1 MPAAPHSH
9 YIAGRWLASDE
20 SIENHSP
27 SDTSDLIGRY
37 AQATTHQLDEA
48 LDAAA
53 EAQKTWRNSPLEER
67 ANILNAIGEEMKTR
81 AAELGELL
89 SREEGKPL
97 AEGKGEVFRAGQF
110 FTYYAAEVL
119 RQLGDTAD
127 SVRPSVEIDI
137 RREPL
142 GVVGIVS
149 PWNFPIATASW
160 KIAPAIAFGNAIVWK
175 PANLTPAS
183 AHSLAEI
190 VERHNLPNG
199 VFNLVMGKGSTLGEH
214 LAASPKA
221 QGISFTGSV
230 ETGRKI
236 AQKAVATMTKLQM
249 EMGAKNALVIADDA
263 DCDLATACAVQG
275 AFGGTG
281 QKCTA
286 SSRIIVMEKIY
297 DQFIEKTIAATKA
310 LLVGHA
316 LDKDTQI
323 GPVVSQAQLE
333 SNLHYGKLAEKEGCT
348 LACGLER
355 VERKTDGYYL
365 TPALLLDGNNAMQIN
380 REEMFA
386 PIACVIK
393 VASYEEALA
402 VTNDSPFGLVA
413 GIVTTSLARATHFR
427 RNARCGCVMVNLPT
441 AGTDYHVP
449 FGGRGISSYGSR
461 EQGRSAVEF
470 YTQVKTSYIKA
481 GEPKS

>member
-1 MPAAPHSH
+1 MPSAPHSH

-53 EAQKTWRNSPLEER
+53 EAQKTWKNSPLEER

-97 AEGKGEVFRAGQF
+97 AEGQGEVFRAGQF

-183 AHSLAEI
+183 AHSLAKI

-236 AQKAVATMTKLQM
+236 AQKAVAQMTKLQM

-310 LLVGHA
+310 LRVGHA
-316 LDKDTQI
+316 LDKNTQI

-333 SNLHYGKLAEKEGCT
+333 SNLRYGKLAEKEGCT